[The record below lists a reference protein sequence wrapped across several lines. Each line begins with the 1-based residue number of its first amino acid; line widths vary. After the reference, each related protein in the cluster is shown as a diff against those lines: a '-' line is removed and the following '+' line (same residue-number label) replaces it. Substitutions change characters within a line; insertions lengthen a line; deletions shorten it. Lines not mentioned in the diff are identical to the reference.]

1 MEHIQSAQVRGLR
14 ASGTN
19 YMDSLMTANYPAMH
33 VVRSLIGTGH
43 DDYGW
48 KHGALGSEAREYV
61 DGVNLVADGKYLVR
75 YEEGEEVYRVRQSDP
90 DFVGTDAEGD
100 VYVRNR
106 VEPVDDSTLLVVM
119 HRNPLKWLQSLH
131 RQPHHAP
138 THYGLTMS
146 EFIRSPWRTCYT
158 SPNADFSPDAAER
171 QRWVDKSMRLG
182 EMVIEDEASVF
193 MHRARSVMRF
203 ETLQDQAPN
212 VIYLNY
218 EHVRNQPHAILA
230 RMAMQLDMP
239 ITYRYKG
246 ADTYKGN
253 GTRPFIEQDYPPI
266 AKPDLLHIMRSIDWD
281 VERRI
286 GYEPVHDYT
295 VVTDPEEIPDEACES
310 PTILVRFRPQMRS
323 YTQTKVAA

>member
-19 YMDSLMTANYPAMH
+19 YMDSLMTANYPEMR

-61 DGVNLVADGKYLVR
+61 DDANLVADGEFFIR
-75 YEEGEEVYRVRQSDP
+75 YEDGQEVYRVKQDDS
-90 DFVGTDAEGD
+90 DFVDKDAEGD

-106 VEPVDDSTLLVVM
+106 VEPVDDSTLLVVV

-138 THYGLTMS
+138 THYGLSMS
-146 EFIRSPWRTCYT
+146 EFIRSPWRTCFT
-158 SPNADFSPDAAER
+158 SPNADSSPDANER
-171 QRWVDKSMRLG
+171 QRWIDKSRRIG
-182 EMVIEDEASVF
+182 ETVIEDEVSVF

-203 ETLQDQAPN
+203 ETLQDAAPN
-212 VIYLNY
+212 VVYLNY
-218 EHVRNQPHAILA
+218 EHIRRRPQAVLGRL
-230 RMAMQLDMP
+230 AMQYDIP
-239 ITYRYKG
+239 VTYQYNDSR
-246 ADTYKGN
+246 TYKGN
-253 GTRPFIEQDYPPI
+253 GKKPYIEQDYPPI

-281 VERRI
+281 VEQSI
-286 GYEPVHDYT
+286 GYEPVRDFSI
-295 VVTDPEEIPDEACES
+295 VTDPEEIPDEACEK
-310 PTILVRFRPQMRS
+310 PTNLIVFHPRMRTYTKMRS
-323 YTQTKVAA
+323 AA

>member
-19 YMDSLMTANYPAMH
+19 YMDSLMSANYPELR
-33 VVRSLIGTGH
+33 VVRTLIGTGQ

-61 DGVNLVADGKYLVR
+61 DDIYLAHEGEFFVR
-75 YEEGEEVYRVRQSDP
+75 YEEGQEVYRVKQDDP
-90 DFVGTDAEGD
+90 DLVGKDPEGE

-106 VEPVDDSTLLVVM
+106 VEPVDGSTLLVVV

-138 THYGLTMS
+138 THYGLSMA

-158 SPNADFSPDAAER
+158 SPNADFSPDAQER
-171 QRWVDKSMRLG
+171 QRWIEKSMRLG
-182 EMVIEDEASVF
+182 EVVIEDEVSIF

-212 VIYLNY
+212 VVYLNY
-218 EHVRNQPHAILA
+218 EHLRNQPHVALA
-230 RMAMQLDMP
+230 RLALRYDIP
-239 ITYRYKG
+239 IDYHYKD
-246 ADTYKGN
+246 AKTYKGN

-266 AKPDLLHIMRSIDWD
+266 AKPDLLHLMRAIDWD

-286 GYEPVHDYT
+286 GYEPVRDFT
-295 VVTDPEEIPDEACES
+295 VVTDPEEIPDEACEK
-310 PTILVRFRPQMRS
+310 PTKLVTFHPQMRAYS
-323 YTQTKVAA
+323 QSRAAA